1 MVIAVTIS
9 WELRK
14 IVSARST
21 VTEVSTGAPVWSMPR
36 TRSVNRGSAGSG
48 RNR

>member
-9 WELRK
+9 WPLRK

-21 VTEVSTGAPVWSMPR
+21 VTRVAMRAPV
-36 TRSVNRGSAGSG
+36 
-48 RNR
+48 